1 MSTVETKTIAKK
13 KLTTKPRRE
22 DNGTQRVDV
31 TLEEDGTK
39 KLAMTSMN
47 GQVVTKKVVVGYSE
61 YKFIPGVVVEA
72 MEAVGFSEY
81 KFIPGVVVEAMEA
94 EEYAKKVVDAAD
106 TLETEDAVDTLG
118 NVYAEDVIKARKD
131 LRDSYKPSEGLEEKL
146 VPLRGGARR
155 TEHVQEDDGFLF
167 LFSIGPQEESRGCST
182 NMGWWRSTKGLSCY
196 KCGAIVIGGQTDQG
210 YTVIGWNVL
219 AIRHGQVVKHDL
231 L

>member
-1 MSTVETKTIAKK
+1 MPSETQQQMSSQTRDKMDKLYSVETKTIAKK

-31 TLEEDGTK
+31 TSEVDDTK
-39 KLAMTSMN
+39 KLAKTSMN

-61 YKFIPGVVVEA
+61 YKFIPGVEGVTFPPGE
-72 MEAVGFSEY
+72 
-81 KFIPGVVVEAMEA
+81 FIPEVVVE
-94 EEYAKKVVDAAD
+94 
-106 TLETEDAVDTLG
+106 
-118 NVYAEDVIKARKD
+118 ARKD

-155 TEHVQEDDGFLF
+155 TVHVQEDDGFLF

-182 NMGWWRSTKGLSCY
+182 NMGWWRSTKGLSCN
-196 KCGAIVIGGQTDQG
+196 KCGAILIGGQTDQG
-210 YTVIGWNVL
+210 YTVIGWKVL
-219 AIRHGQVVKHDL
+219 AINQDQVVKHDL